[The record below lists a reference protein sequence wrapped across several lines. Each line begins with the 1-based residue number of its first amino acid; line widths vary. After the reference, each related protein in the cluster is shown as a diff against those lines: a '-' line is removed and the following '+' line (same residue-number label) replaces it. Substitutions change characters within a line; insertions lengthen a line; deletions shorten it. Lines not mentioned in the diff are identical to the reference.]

1 MDRRQDLLD
10 ARERLWDGINGDRLL
25 ERNGKDGETYTARE
39 SLAPLIRELRAVTR
53 ELAELGE
60 VDPEVSAA
68 DEIAARREAR
78 VAGAGGSARTPRR
91 SQPRRS
97 GGGNRAS

>member
-1 MDRRQDLLD
+1 MARHEDLST
-10 ARERLWDGINGDRLL
+10 ARDRLWDAINGDRLL
-25 ERNGKDGETYTARE
+25 ERDGKDGETYTARE

-53 ELAELGE
+53 ELADLGE
-60 VDPEVSAA
+60 ETPEVSAA

-78 VAGAGGSARTPRR
+78 VTGAGGSARTSRR

-97 GGGNRAS
+97 G